1 MAARPPAVT
10 VLYDHD
16 CGFCRWSIGRLLAWD
31 RAGHLRPLAIQSAE
45 GQRLL
50 ADLTPEQ
57 RLATAHA
64 VDAAGR
70 RTSGGDA
77 MAPIAAVLAG
87 GGHGSFNDSA
97 YDCSGSVSYVLHGA
111 GLLGRPRDSSEL
123 MSWGQ
128 PGPGRWITVYANA
141 GHTFMIINGKRYD
154 TTGRWD
160 TGSRWQRTDRSSAGY
175 IVRHPAGL

>member
-1 MAARPPAVT
+1 VAARPPAVT

-31 RAGHLRPLAIQSAE
+31 RPGRLRPLAIQSAE
-45 GQRLL
+45 GQGLL

-77 MAPIAAVLAG
+77 MAPIAAVLPGGAALAALARRAPALARAG
-87 GGHGSFNDSA
+87 YRAVAGRRSFLGTLISDA
-97 YDCSGSVSYVLHGA
+97 AKARADERIALRSVS
-111 GLLGRPRDSSEL
+111 RP
-123 MSWGQ
+123 
-128 PGPGRWITVYANA
+128 
-141 GHTFMIINGKRYD
+141 
-154 TTGRWD
+154 
-160 TGSRWQRTDRSSAGY
+160 
-175 IVRHPAGL
+175 

>member
-31 RAGHLRPLAIQSAE
+31 RAGRLRPLAIQSAE

-77 MAPIAAVLAG
+77 MAPIAAVLFGGAPLAAFGRRVFALARAAYRAVAG
-87 GGHGSFNDSA
+87 RRSIFGRLISDAAKGRADERIARRSA
-97 YDCSGSVSYVLHGA
+97 P
-111 GLLGRPRDSSEL
+111 RP
-123 MSWGQ
+123 
-128 PGPGRWITVYANA
+128 
-141 GHTFMIINGKRYD
+141 
-154 TTGRWD
+154 
-160 TGSRWQRTDRSSAGY
+160 
-175 IVRHPAGL
+175 

>member
-31 RAGHLRPLAIQSAE
+31 RAERLRPVAIQSAE

-50 ADLTPEQ
+50 ADLSPEQ
-57 RLATAHA
+57 RLASAHA

-77 MAPIAAVLAG
+77 MAPIAAVLPGGAPLAALARRTPALSRVGYRAVAG
-87 GGHGSFNDSA
+87 RRSVFGRLISDAGKARADERIARRSA
-97 YDCSGSVSYVLHGA
+97 
-111 GLLGRPRDSSEL
+111 
-123 MSWGQ
+123 
-128 PGPGRWITVYANA
+128 PGP
-141 GHTFMIINGKRYD
+141 
-154 TTGRWD
+154 
-160 TGSRWQRTDRSSAGY
+160 
-175 IVRHPAGL
+175 